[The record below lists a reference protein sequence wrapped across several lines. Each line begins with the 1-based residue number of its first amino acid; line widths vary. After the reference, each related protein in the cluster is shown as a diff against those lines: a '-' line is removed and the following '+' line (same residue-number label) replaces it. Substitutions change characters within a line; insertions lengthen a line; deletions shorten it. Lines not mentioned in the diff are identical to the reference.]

1 MQCLGVATR
10 WRCCS
15 SPQRRRQCAAAGLS
29 LLWAPLQL
37 GDRWWSVVA
46 LKSAQTSDALPA
58 EELHSVLTDVTAT
71 LTDCP
76 LRQPL
81 VSPQRWSN
89 NQVRSF
95 FILQTL
101 KPAAATWE
109 ITFCFFARIRSQ
121 VHIARMLLERR
132 AEDPARHHMMS
143 GLLFTWTT
151 LMVIPS
157 RRRTVVVF
165 LVEWR
170 ETWRFLHTLMKVC
183 WSFCWHVNLVL
194 LVSRFA
200 QKLLHN
206 NYQDLISIPCVFV
219 LPANGCSH
227 SLVHSNTII

>member
-1 MQCLGVATR
+1 MAVLQQSAAPPSVRSGRTLSSER
-10 WRCCS
+10 RCS
-15 SPQRRRQCAAAGLS
+15 SVIAGGASSLWSQPRPPMRS
-29 LLWAPLQL
+29 LLRSFTRCWPT
-37 GDRWWSVVA
+37 W
-46 LKSAQTSDALPA
+46 
-58 EELHSVLTDVTAT
+58 
-71 LTDCP
+71 
-76 LRQPL
+76 RQHWLIVRSGSLSSP
-81 VSPQRWSN
+81 PQRWSN
-89 NQVRSF
+89 NQVRRF